1 MAVREIVRIDED
13 LCDGCGECVP
23 SCAEGAI
30 QIIDGKAKLIRDDF
44 CDGLGACLGDC
55 PTGALSIEKR
65 EATEFDE
72 EAVQE
77 HLDKGQEEPEVKKPI
92 FRRIAAGSP
101 PPSFGCPSA
110 RLQDFG
116 RPEPAAPRAPR
127 ESAASALAHW
137 PIKLKLVPPAAPFL
151 RDADLMLAAD
161 CVPFAYPSL
170 HNDLLPDHAVVIGC
184 PKFDEYGETLAR
196 LTEILRHS
204 GVRSFTVVTMEVPCC
219 FGYWHMAQEAV
230 AASGCDIPLK
240 QVIIG
245 VRGELKEI
253 REAGAPSSPFAPQP
267 APFARPNE

>member
-65 EATEFDE
+65 DAPEFDE
-72 EAVQE
+72 EAVQV
-77 HLDKGQEEPEVKKPI
+77 HLEKEQAEPEVKKPV
-92 FRRIAAGSP
+92 FRRVAAGSP

-110 RLQDFG
+110 RLQNFE
-116 RPEPAAPRAPR
+116 RPEPQ
-127 ESAASALAHW
+127 AASPAAAGAGISALGHW
-137 PIKLKLVPPAAPFL
+137 PIKLKLVPPGAPFL

-161 CVPFAYPSL
+161 CVPFAYPNL
-170 HNDLLPDHAVVIGC
+170 HHDLLPDHAVVIGC
-184 PKFDEYGETLAR
+184 PKFDEYNEALAR
-196 LTEILRHS
+196 VTEILRHS
-204 GVRSFTVVTMEVPCC
+204 GVRSLTVVTMEVPCC
-219 FGYWHMAQEAV
+219 FGYWHLAQEAV
-230 AASGCDIPLK
+230 AAAGSDIPLK

-245 VRGELKEI
+245 VRGEVKEV
-253 REAGAPSSPFAPQP
+253 REAGAPTSPFTPLA
-267 APFARPNE
+267 